1 MFRTLSKILLTIIF
15 LIISFCI
22 YLSIYGINTDKLNG
36 IIKEKI
42 SQRDSNFDI
51 KLNKIKIFLDIGS
64 FKLEA
69 KTKNPIILYKKN
81 KIELQSIST
90 GLPLLSIFTQDLKIE
105 NLKLITKK
113 NKVENLIE
121 FGRGFQNTPQLFIL
135 KKIVKSGNIS
145 LVAKINFNE
154 DGSISKDYIIDG
166 DLENVKLKLFNK
178 DIIENIKFGF
188 IIKNNDYIVYNSSS
202 VYQNIKFKSDEIK
215 IKKKDSSFLFNGNLS
230 TSKNDLDLETISKI
244 FKFDLRNIQNDKII
258 FSSNNKFTF
267 ELSKKFKFSKIRTN
281 SKFNIESLEYHNVSL
296 KDFFPGYRDE
306 IKFENNIVSLDY
318 QNGNYKI
325 SGNSDLNINED
336 LDSFNYSIEKE
347 KDKIFFKAD
356 IEVKSNA
363 LNLELLNYTKKK
375 DIKSNIVVEGVIN
388 KNYSVYF
395 NKINFSESKN
405 LIKVKNINL
414 SSEKKLKRVDQID
427 VVLINNNDQISQLNI
442 KRKKSN
448 YSINSKIFDG
458 TKILNRILFSKSEGS
473 FFEVFEK
480 LKSNISINFDTIY
493 ITNEDYLTNF
503 KVDMVVN
510 NNEIK
515 DLILSSQ
522 FPTKEDLKLS
532 IKTNQNN
539 EKITDL
545 FAGNAKPLVKKYDFI
560 KGFEGGYL
568 KFDSVE
574 KNKVS
579 NSNLKIFDFKL
590 KEVPALTKL
599 LTLASLQGIA
609 DLLTGEG
616 IRFNE
621 FEMIF
626 NNQKGVMTIEEIY
639 SLGPSIS
646 ILMDGY
652 IQKDDLVSLRGTLV
666 PATTV
671 NRVIGSIPVIGDLL
685 VGKKAG
691 EGIFGVSFKIK
702 GYPDELKTTVN
713 PIKTLTPRFIVRA
726 IEKMTNK
733 KKEETK

>member
-1 MFRTLSKILLTIIF
+1 MLKKLSQILLIIIF

-36 IIKEKI
+36 IINEKI
-42 SQRDSNFDI
+42 SQRDNDFDI

-69 KTKNPIILYKKN
+69 KTKNPIIFYKKN

-90 GLPLLSIFTQDLKIE
+90 VLPLLSIFTQEAKIE
-105 NLKLITKK
+105 NVKFITKK
-113 NKVENLIE
+113 NKVKDLIE

-135 KKIVKSGNIS
+135 KKMVKSGDIS
-145 LVAKINFNE
+145 VEAKINFSE
-154 DGSISKDYIIDG
+154 DGSISKDYVIDG
-166 DLENVKLKLFNK
+166 DLENVKLKLLNK

-188 IIKNNDYIVYNSSS
+188 ILKNNDYVIYNASSF
-202 VYQNIKFKSDEIK
+202 YQDIKFKSDEIR
-215 IKKKDSSFLFNGNLS
+215 IKEKDNAFLFNGNIS
-230 TSKNDLDLETISKI
+230 TSKDDLSLKTISKI
-244 FKFDLRNIQNDKII
+244 FQFDLANIENDKII
-258 FSSNNKFTF
+258 FSSNNKFSF
-267 ELSKKFKFSKIRTN
+267 KLSKKFKFSNIKAN
-281 SKFNIESLEYHNVSL
+281 SKFNIESLEYPNSSL
-296 KDFFPGYRDE
+296 KEFFPGYKNGV
-306 IKFENNIVSLDY
+306 KFENNVVNLDY

-325 SGNSDLNINED
+325 SGDSKLNINED
-336 LDSFNYSIEKE
+336 TDSLSYSIEKK
-347 KDKIFFKAD
+347 KDKIFFKTD
-356 IEVKSNA
+356 FEVKSNA

-375 DIKSNIVVEGVIN
+375 DAKSNLIVEGVVN
-388 KNYSVYF
+388 KNNSVF
-395 NKINFSESKN
+395 LNKINFAESKN
-405 LIKVKNINL
+405 LIKIKNINL
-414 SSEKKLKRVDQID
+414 NSKKKLKRIDQININL
-427 VVLINNNDQISQLNI
+427 VNNNNQTSQLNI

-458 TKILNRILFSKSEGS
+458 TKILDRILFSKSDGN
-473 FFEVFEK
+473 FFDVFEK
-480 LKSNISINFDTIY
+480 LNSKITINFNTIY

-503 KVDMVVN
+503 KADMIVN
-510 NNEIK
+510 NNQIK

-522 FPTKEDLKLS
+522 FSTKEDLKLS
-532 IKTNQNN
+532 IKTNSNN
-539 EKITDL
+539 ERITDL

-568 KFDSVE
+568 KFDSIE

-626 NNQKGVMTIEEIY
+626 NNKDGLMTIEEIY

-671 NRVIGSIPVIGDLL
+671 NKVIGSIPVIGDLL

-691 EGIFGVSFKIK
+691 EGVFGVSFKIK
-702 GYPDELKTTVN
+702 GYPDDLKTTVN
-713 PIKTLTPRFIVRA
+713 PIKTLTPRFITRTL
-726 IEKMTNK
+726 EKIK
-733 KKEETK
+733 KSNE

>member
-1 MFRTLSKILLTIIF
+1 MLKKLSQILVIIIF

-36 IIKEKI
+36 IINEKI
-42 SQRDSNFDI
+42 SERDGDFDI

-64 FKLEA
+64 LKLEA
-69 KTKNPIILYKKN
+69 KTKNPIIFYKKN

-90 GLPLLSIFTQDLKIE
+90 ALPLLSIFTQEAKIE
-105 NLKLITKK
+105 NLKFITKK
-113 NKVENLIE
+113 NKVKDLIE
-121 FGRGFQNTPQLFIL
+121 FGRGFQNTPQLLIL
-135 KKIVKSGNIS
+135 KKMVKSGDIS
-145 LVAKINFNE
+145 IEAKINFSE
-154 DGSISKDYIIDG
+154 DGSILKDYVIDG
-166 DLENVKLKLFNK
+166 DLENVNLRLLSK

-188 IIKNNDYIVYNSSS
+188 ILKNNDYVIYNASSF
-202 VYQNIKFKSDEIK
+202 YQDIKFKSDEIR
-215 IKKKDSSFLFNGNLS
+215 IKEKNNAFLFNGNIS
-230 TSKNDLDLETISKI
+230 TSKDDLSLKMISKI
-244 FKFDLRNIQNDKII
+244 FQLDLESIKNDKIV
-258 FSSNNKFTF
+258 FSSNNKFSF
-267 ELSKKFKFSKIRTN
+267 ELSKKFKFSNMKAN
-281 SKFNIESLEYHNVSL
+281 SKFNIESLEYPNSSL
-296 KDFFPGYRDE
+296 KEFFPGYKDGV
-306 IKFENNIVSLDY
+306 KFENNVVNLDY

-325 SGNSDLNINED
+325 SGDSKLNINED
-336 LDSFNYSIEKE
+336 VDSLSYLIEKK
-347 KDKIFFKAD
+347 KDKISFKTD
-356 IEVKSNA
+356 FEVKSNA

-375 DIKSNIVVEGVIN
+375 DVKSNLILEGVVN
-388 KNYSVYF
+388 KDSSVF
-395 NKINFSESKN
+395 LNKINFAESKN
-405 LIKVKNINL
+405 LIKIKNINL
-414 SSEKKLKRVDQID
+414 NSKKKFKRIDQIEID
-427 VVLINNNDQISQLNI
+427 LVNNNDQISQLNI

-458 TKILNRILFSKSEGS
+458 TKILDRILFSKSDGN
-473 FFEVFEK
+473 FFDVFEK
-480 LKSNISINFDTIY
+480 LNSKISINFDTIY

-503 KVDMVVN
+503 KADMIVN
-510 NNEIK
+510 NNQIK

-522 FPTKEDLKLS
+522 FATKEDLKLS
-532 IKTNQNN
+532 IKTNSNN

-568 KFDSVE
+568 KFDSIE

-579 NSNLKIFDFKL
+579 NSNLRIFDFKL

-626 NNQKGVMTIEEIY
+626 NNKAGLMTIEEIY

-671 NRVIGSIPVIGDLL
+671 NKVIGSIPLIGDIL

-691 EGIFGVSFKIK
+691 EGVFGVSFKIK
-702 GYPDELKTTVN
+702 GYPDDLKTTVN
-713 PIKTLTPRFIVRA
+713 PIKTLTPRFITRTL
-726 IEKMTNK
+726 EKIK
-733 KKEETK
+733 KSSQ

>member
-1 MFRTLSKILLTIIF
+1 MLKKLSQILLIIIF
-15 LIISFCI
+15 LIISFCV
-22 YLSIYGINTDKLNG
+22 YLSVYGINTDKLNG
-36 IIKEKI
+36 IINEKI
-42 SQRDSNFDI
+42 SQRDNDFDI

-90 GLPLLSIFTQDLKIE
+90 VLPLLSIFTQEAKIE
-105 NLKLITKK
+105 NIKLITKK
-113 NKVENLIE
+113 NKVKDLIE

-135 KKIVKSGNIS
+135 KKMVKSGDIS
-145 LVAKINFNE
+145 VEAKINFSE
-154 DGSISKDYIIDG
+154 DGSISKDYVIDG
-166 DLENVKLKLFNK
+166 DLENVSLRLINK

-188 IIKNNDYIVYNSSS
+188 ILKNNDYVIYNASSF
-202 VYQNIKFKSDEIK
+202 YQDIKFKSDEIR
-215 IKKKDSSFLFNGNLS
+215 IKEKDNAFLFNGNIS
-230 TSKNDLDLETISKI
+230 TSKDDLSLKTISKI
-244 FKFDLRNIQNDKII
+244 FQLDLESIKNDKIV
-258 FSSNNKFTF
+258 FSSNNKFSF
-267 ELSKKFKFSKIRTN
+267 ELSKKFKFSNMKAN
-281 SKFNIESLEYHNVSL
+281 SKFNIESLEYPNSSL
-296 KDFFPGYRDE
+296 KEFFPGYKNGV
-306 IKFENNIVSLDY
+306 KFENNVVNLDY

-325 SGNSDLNINED
+325 SGDSKLNINED
-336 LDSFNYSIEKE
+336 IDGLSYSIEKK
-347 KDKIFFKAD
+347 KDKIFFKTD
-356 IEVKSNA
+356 FEVKSNA

-375 DIKSNIVVEGVIN
+375 DVKSNLIVEGVVN
-388 KNYSVYF
+388 KNNSVF
-395 NKINFSESKN
+395 LNKINFAESKN
-405 LIKVKNINL
+405 LIKIKNINL
-414 SSEKKLKRVDQID
+414 NSKKKLKRIDQID
-427 VVLINNNDQISQLNI
+427 IDLVNNNDQISQKNI

-458 TKILNRILFSKSEGS
+458 TKILDRILFSKSDGN
-473 FFEVFEK
+473 FFDVFEK
-480 LKSNISINFDTIY
+480 LNSKITINFNTIY

-503 KVDMVVN
+503 KADMIVN
-510 NNEIK
+510 NNQIK

-522 FPTKEDLKLS
+522 FSTKEDLKLS
-532 IKTNQNN
+532 IKTNSNN
-539 EKITDL
+539 ERITDL

-568 KFDSVE
+568 KFDSIE

-626 NNQKGVMTIEEIY
+626 NNKDGLMTIEEIY

-671 NRVIGSIPVIGDLL
+671 NKVIGSIPVIGDLL

-691 EGIFGVSFKIK
+691 EGVFGVSFKIK
-702 GYPDELKTTVN
+702 GYPDDLKTTVN
-713 PIKTLTPRFIVRA
+713 PIKTLTPRFITRTL
-726 IEKMTNK
+726 EKIK
-733 KKEETK
+733 KSSQ

>member
-1 MFRTLSKILLTIIF
+1 MLKKLSQIF
-15 LIISFCI
+15 LIIIFLLIAFCI
-22 YLSIYGINTDKLNG
+22 YLSVYGINTDKLNG
-36 IIKEKI
+36 IINEKI
-42 SQRDSNFDI
+42 SQRDSEFDI
-51 KLNKIKIFLDIGS
+51 KLDKIKIFLDIGS

-90 GLPLLSIFTQDLKIE
+90 ALPLLSIFTQEAKIE
-105 NLKLITKK
+105 NLKFITKK
-113 NKVENLIE
+113 NKVKDLIE

-135 KKIVKSGNIS
+135 KKMVKSGDIS
-145 LVAKINFNE
+145 IEAKINFSE
-154 DGSISKDYIIDG
+154 DGSILKDYVIDG
-166 DLENVKLKLFNK
+166 DLENVNLRLLNK

-188 IIKNNDYIVYNSSS
+188 ILKNNDYVIYNASSF
-202 VYQNIKFKSDEIK
+202 YQDIKFKSDEIR
-215 IKKKDSSFLFNGNLS
+215 IKEKDNAFLFNGNIS
-230 TSKNDLDLETISKI
+230 TSKDDLSLKTISKI
-244 FKFDLRNIQNDKII
+244 FQLDFESIKNDKIV
-258 FSSNNKFTF
+258 FSSNNKFSF
-267 ELSKKFKFSKIRTN
+267 ELSKKFKFSNMKAN
-281 SKFNIESLEYHNVSL
+281 SKFNIESLEYPNSSL
-296 KDFFPGYRDE
+296 KEFFPGYKDGV
-306 IKFENNIVSLDY
+306 KFENNVVNLDY

-325 SGNSDLNINED
+325 SGDSKLNINED
-336 LDSFNYSIEKE
+336 IDSLSYSIEKK
-347 KDKIFFKAD
+347 KDKIFFKTD
-356 IEVKSNA
+356 FEVKSNA

-375 DIKSNIVVEGVIN
+375 DVKSNLIVEGVIN
-388 KNYSVYF
+388 KNNSVF
-395 NKINFSESKN
+395 LNKINFIESKN
-405 LIKVKNINL
+405 LIKIKNINL
-414 SSEKKLKRVDQID
+414 NSKKKLKRIDQID
-427 VVLINNNDQISQLNI
+427 IDLVNNNDQICQLNI

-458 TKILNRILFSKSEGS
+458 TKILDRILFSKSDGN
-473 FFEVFEK
+473 FFDVFEK
-480 LKSNISINFDTIY
+480 LNSKIIINFNTIY
-493 ITNEDYLTNF
+493 ITNEDYLTNL
-503 KVDMVVN
+503 KADMILN
-510 NNEIK
+510 NNQIK

-522 FPTKEDLKLS
+522 FSTKEDLKLS
-532 IKTNQNN
+532 IKTNSNN

-568 KFDSVE
+568 KFDSIE

-626 NNQKGVMTIEEIY
+626 NNKDGLMTIEEIY

-671 NRVIGSIPVIGDLL
+671 NKVIGSIPVIGDLL

-691 EGIFGVSFKIK
+691 EGVFGVSFKIK
-702 GYPDELKTTVN
+702 GYPDDLKTTVN
-713 PIKTLTPRFIVRA
+713 PIKTLTPRFITRTL
-726 IEKMTNK
+726 EKIK
-733 KKEETK
+733 KTSQ

>member
-1 MFRTLSKILLTIIF
+1 MLKKLSQILLIIIF
-15 LIISFCI
+15 LIISFCV
-22 YLSIYGINTDKLNG
+22 YLSVYGINTDKLNG
-36 IIKEKI
+36 IINEKI
-42 SQRDSNFDI
+42 SQRDSDFDI

-69 KTKNPIILYKKN
+69 KTKNPIIFYKKN

-90 GLPLLSIFTQDLKIE
+90 ALPLLSIFTQEAKIE
-105 NLKLITKK
+105 NLKFITKK
-113 NKVENLIE
+113 NKVKDLIE

-135 KKIVKSGNIS
+135 KKMVKSGDIS
-145 LVAKINFNE
+145 IEAKINFSE
-154 DGSISKDYIIDG
+154 DGSILKDYVIDG
-166 DLENVKLKLFNK
+166 DLENVNLRLLNK

-188 IIKNNDYIVYNSSS
+188 ILKNNDYVIYNASSF
-202 VYQNIKFKSDEIK
+202 YQDIKFKSDEIR
-215 IKKKDSSFLFNGNLS
+215 IKEKDNTFLFNGNIS
-230 TSKNDLDLETISKI
+230 TSKDDLSLKTISKI
-244 FKFDLRNIQNDKII
+244 FQLDFESIKNDKIV
-258 FSSNNKFTF
+258 FSSNNKFSF
-267 ELSKKFKFSKIRTN
+267 ELSKKFKFSNMKAN
-281 SKFNIESLEYHNVSL
+281 SKFNIESLEYPNSSL
-296 KDFFPGYRDE
+296 KEFFPGYKDGV
-306 IKFENNIVSLDY
+306 KFENNVVNLDY

-325 SGNSDLNINED
+325 SGDSKLNINED
-336 LDSFNYSIEKE
+336 IDSLSYSIEKK
-347 KDKIFFKAD
+347 KDKIFFKTD
-356 IEVKSNA
+356 FEVKSNA

-375 DIKSNIVVEGVIN
+375 DVKSNLIVEGVVN
-388 KNYSVYF
+388 KNNSVF
-395 NKINFSESKN
+395 LNKINFAESKN
-405 LIKVKNINL
+405 LIKIKNINL
-414 SSEKKLKRVDQID
+414 NSKKKLKRIDQIFID
-427 VVLINNNDQISQLNI
+427 LVNNNDQISQLNI

-458 TKILNRILFSKSEGS
+458 TKILDRILFSKSDGN

-480 LKSNISINFDTIY
+480 LNSKISINFNTIY

-503 KVDMVVN
+503 KADMIVN
-510 NNEIK
+510 NNQIK
-515 DLILSSQ
+515 DLVLSSQ
-522 FPTKEDLKLS
+522 FSTKEDLKLS
-532 IKTNQNN
+532 IKTNSNN
-539 EKITDL
+539 ERITDL

-568 KFDSVE
+568 KFDSIE

-626 NNQKGVMTIEEIY
+626 NNKDGLMTIEEIY

-671 NRVIGSIPVIGDLL
+671 NKVIGSIPVIGDLL

-691 EGIFGVSFKIK
+691 EGVFGVSFKIK
-702 GYPDELKTTVN
+702 GYPDDLKTTVN
-713 PIKTLTPRFIVRA
+713 PIKTLTPRFITRTL
-726 IEKMTNK
+726 EKIK
-733 KKEETK
+733 KSSQ

>member
-1 MFRTLSKILLTIIF
+1 MLRKISQII
-15 LIISFCI
+15 LIVIFILILFCV
-22 YLSIYGINTDKLNG
+22 YLSVYGINTDKLNG
-36 IIKEKI
+36 IINEKI
-42 SQRDSNFDI
+42 SQKDSDFDI
-51 KLNKIKIFLDIGS
+51 ELNKIKIFLDLGN

-69 KTKNPIILYKKN
+69 KTKNPTIFYKKN
-81 KIELQSIST
+81 KIDLQSVST
-90 GLPLLSIFTQDLKIE
+90 VLPLRSIFTQEAKIE
-105 NLKLITKK
+105 NLKFITKK
-113 NKVENLIE
+113 NKVKDLIE

-135 KKIVKSGNIS
+135 KKIVKFGDIS
-145 LVAKINFNE
+145 LEAKINFSE
-154 DGSISKDYIIDG
+154 DGSISNDFVVDG
-166 DLENVKLKLFNK
+166 DLENVKLSLLNK

-188 IIKNNDYIVYNSSS
+188 ILKNNDYVIYNASSF
-202 VYQNIKFKSDEIK
+202 YQNIKFRSDEIR
-215 IKKKDSSFLFNGNLS
+215 IKEKDSAFLFSGNIS
-230 TSKNDLDLETISKI
+230 TSKNDLNLKTVSKI
-244 FKFDLRNIQNDKII
+244 FQFDLGSIENDKII
-258 FSSNNKFTF
+258 FSSNNKFSF
-267 ELSKKFKFSKIRTN
+267 KLNKKFKFSNIKVN
-281 SKFNIESLEYHNVSL
+281 SKFNIESLEYLNTGL
-296 KDFFPGYRDE
+296 KELFPGYKE
-306 IKFENNIVSLDY
+306 GVIFENNVLNLDY

-325 SGNSDLNINED
+325 SGDSRFNIND
-336 LDSFNYSIEKE
+336 DIDSLSYSIEKKKE
-347 KDKIFFKAD
+347 KIFFKTD
-356 IEVKSNA
+356 FEVKSNA
-363 LNLELLNYTKKK
+363 LNFELLNYTKKK
-375 DIKSNIVVEGVIN
+375 DVKSNLIVEGVVN
-388 KNYSVYF
+388 NNNSVF
-395 NKINFSESKN
+395 LNKINFAESKN

-414 SSEKKLKRVDQID
+414 NSKKRLKTIDQID
-427 VVLINNNDQISQLNI
+427 IDLVNNNDQVSQLNI

-448 YSINSKIFDG
+448 YSINSETFDG
-458 TKILNRILFSKSEGS
+458 TKILDRILFSKSDGN
-473 FFEVFEK
+473 FFDIFEK
-480 LKSNISINFDTIY
+480 LISKITINFNTIY
-493 ITNEDYLTNF
+493 ITNGDYLSNF
-503 KVDMVVN
+503 KADIIVN
-510 NNEIK
+510 NNQIK

-522 FPTKEDLKLS
+522 FSTKEELKLS
-532 IKTNQNN
+532 IKTNSNN

-626 NNQKGVMTIEEIY
+626 NNKNGLMTIEEIY

-671 NRVIGSIPVIGDLL
+671 NKVVGSIPVIGDLL

-691 EGIFGVSFKIK
+691 EGVFGVSFKIK
-702 GYPDELKTTVN
+702 GYPDDLKTTVN
-713 PIKTLTPRFIVRA
+713 PIKTLTPRFITRTL
-726 IEKMTNK
+726 EKIK
-733 KKEETK
+733 KSSQ

>member
-1 MFRTLSKILLTIIF
+1 MFKKLTQILFIIIF

-36 IIKEKI
+36 IINEKI
-42 SQRDSNFDI
+42 SQRDSDFDI

-81 KIELQSIST
+81 KMELQSIST
-90 GLPLLSIFTQDLKIE
+90 ALPLLSIFTQEAKIE
-105 NLKLITKK
+105 NLKFITKK
-113 NKVENLIE
+113 NKVKDLIE

-135 KKIVKSGNIS
+135 KKMVKSGDIS
-145 LVAKINFNE
+145 IEAKINFSE
-154 DGSISKDYIIDG
+154 DGSILKDYVIDG
-166 DLENVKLKLFNK
+166 DLENVSLRLINK

-188 IIKNNDYIVYNSSS
+188 ILKNNDYVIYNASSF
-202 VYQNIKFKSDEIK
+202 YQDIKFKSDEIR
-215 IKKKDSSFLFNGNLS
+215 IKEKDNAFLFNGNIS
-230 TSKNDLDLETISKI
+230 TSKDDLSLKTISKI
-244 FKFDLRNIQNDKII
+244 FQLDFESIKNDKIV
-258 FSSNNKFTF
+258 FSSNNKFSF
-267 ELSKKFKFSKIRTN
+267 ELSKKFKFSNMKAN
-281 SKFNIESLEYHNVSL
+281 SKFNIESLEYPNSSL
-296 KDFFPGYRDE
+296 KELFPGYKNGV
-306 IKFENNIVSLDY
+306 KFENNVVNLDY

-325 SGNSDLNINED
+325 SGDSKLNINED
-336 LDSFNYSIEKE
+336 IDSLSYSIEKK
-347 KDKIFFKAD
+347 KDKIFFKTD
-356 IEVKSNA
+356 FEVKSNA

-375 DIKSNIVVEGVIN
+375 DVKSNLIVEGVVN
-388 KNYSVYF
+388 KNNSVF
-395 NKINFSESKN
+395 LNKINFAESKN
-405 LIKVKNINL
+405 LIKIKNINL
-414 SSEKKLKRVDQID
+414 NSKKKLKRIDQID
-427 VVLINNNDQISQLNI
+427 IDLVNNNDQISQLNI

-458 TKILNRILFSKSEGS
+458 TKILDRILFSKSDGN
-473 FFEVFEK
+473 FFDIFEK
-480 LKSNISINFDTIY
+480 LNSKIEINFNTIY

-503 KVDMVVN
+503 KADMIIN
-510 NNEIK
+510 NSQIK

-522 FPTKEDLKLS
+522 FSTKEDLKLS
-532 IKTNQNN
+532 IKTNSNN
-539 EKITDL
+539 ETITDL

-568 KFDSVE
+568 KFDSIE

-626 NNQKGVMTIEEIY
+626 NNKDGLMTIEEIY

-671 NRVIGSIPVIGDLL
+671 NKVIGSIPVIGDLL

-691 EGIFGVSFKIK
+691 EGVFGVSFKIK
-702 GYPDELKTTVN
+702 GYPDDLKTTVN
-713 PIKTLTPRFIVRA
+713 PIKTLTPRFITRTL
-726 IEKMTNK
+726 EKIK
-733 KKEETK
+733 KSSQ

>member
-1 MFRTLSKILLTIIF
+1 MLKKLSQILLIIIF
-15 LIISFCI
+15 LIISFCV
-22 YLSIYGINTDKLNG
+22 YLSVYGINTDKLNG
-36 IIKEKI
+36 IINEKI
-42 SQRDSNFDI
+42 SQRDSDFDI

-69 KTKNPIILYKKN
+69 KTKNPIIFYKKN

-90 GLPLLSIFTQDLKIE
+90 VLPLLSIFTQEAKIE
-105 NLKLITKK
+105 NLKFITKK
-113 NKVENLIE
+113 NKVKDLIE

-135 KKIVKSGNIS
+135 KKMVKSGDIS
-145 LVAKINFNE
+145 IEAKINFSE
-154 DGSISKDYIIDG
+154 DGSILKDYVIDG
-166 DLENVKLKLFNK
+166 DLENVKLRLLNK

-188 IIKNNDYIVYNSSS
+188 ILKNNDYVIYNASSF
-202 VYQNIKFKSDEIK
+202 YQDIKFKSDEIR
-215 IKKKDSSFLFNGNLS
+215 IKEKDNAFLFNGNIS
-230 TSKNDLDLETISKI
+230 TSKNDLSLKTISKI
-244 FKFDLRNIQNDKII
+244 FQLDFESIKNDKII
-258 FSSNNKFTF
+258 FSSNNKFSF
-267 ELSKKFKFSKIRTN
+267 ELSKKFKFSNIKAN
-281 SKFNIESLEYHNVSL
+281 SKFNIESLEYPNSSL
-296 KDFFPGYRDE
+296 KEFFPGYKNGV
-306 IKFENNIVSLDY
+306 KFENNVVNLDY

-325 SGNSDLNINED
+325 SGDSKLNINED
-336 LDSFNYSIEKE
+336 IDSLSYSIEKK
-347 KDKIFFKAD
+347 KDKIFFKTD
-356 IEVKSNA
+356 FEVKSNA

-375 DIKSNIVVEGVIN
+375 DVKSNLIVEGVVN
-388 KNYSVYF
+388 KNNSVF
-395 NKINFSESKN
+395 LNKINFAESKN

-414 SSEKKLKRVDQID
+414 NSKKKLKRIDQID
-427 VVLINNNDQISQLNI
+427 IDLVNNNDQISQLNI

-458 TKILNRILFSKSEGS
+458 TKILDRILFSKSDGN
-473 FFEVFEK
+473 FFDVFEK
-480 LKSNISINFDTIY
+480 LNSKITINFNTIY

-503 KVDMVVN
+503 KADMIVN
-510 NNEIK
+510 NNQIK

-522 FPTKEDLKLS
+522 FSTKEDLKLS
-532 IKTNQNN
+532 IKTNSNN
-539 EKITDL
+539 ERITDL

-568 KFDSVE
+568 KFDSIE

-626 NNQKGVMTIEEIY
+626 NNKDGLMTIEEIY

-671 NRVIGSIPVIGDLL
+671 NKVIGSIPVIGDLL

-691 EGIFGVSFKIK
+691 EGVFGVSFKIK
-702 GYPDELKTTVN
+702 GYPDDLKTTVN
-713 PIKTLTPRFIVRA
+713 PIKTLTPRFITRTL
-726 IEKMTNK
+726 EKIK
-733 KKEETK
+733 KSSQ